1 MSPSSFAL
9 TVVVLEAIVFL
20 YNRQVATMLS
30 MHPSCTGR
38 SATIE
43 NKLKM
48 SGGGKGTKH
57 LTPGNVSFPVAC
69 HNHPK
74 NLKAVNGN
82 ISEALNLNPERL
94 INGKGNDLIHK
105 MNKAKKG
112 NGAAVEHYLHSVPYN
127 TDKNDEAGKDSG
139 NGKAFKTLEAL
150 QEYTEQ
156 NKNDKGNYQKREEL
170 EHYLNSIPYD
180 KKAEGNEKSKKVTK
194 TNIIEKETDP
204 MFHSKAGN
212 LAKKIKEYIKNT
224 DEFKIQTGLVNRNYI
239 FNAPQDDSKNLMDIS
254 YLLMSF
260 DEDERGSEENL
271 KGAAELFV
279 ALHECY
285 QIYSVTPLI
294 FEVEMV
300 LKKLEE
306 EGNKDDPKKLLEYFR
321 EKNIKYPLWSL
332 LKIKEDSKV
341 SSDEAIEN
349 FSKIIHK
356 ADNFL
361 AKNTHLFFE
370 NGNEL
375 ILNRIDSRIETA
387 DLDKISENY
396 SGLKRLKPIEMHDL
410 FENSELLHKLHEA
423 ILPGDEMMK
432 F

>member
-1 MSPSSFAL
+1 MSPSSFTL

-30 MHPSCTGR
+30 MHPSCSGR
-38 SATIE
+38 SSTIE

-57 LTPGNVSFPVAC
+57 LMPGNISFPVAC
-69 HNHPK
+69 HNHRK
-74 NLKAVNGN
+74 NLKAVNGTSN
-82 ISEALNLNPERL
+82 KISEALNINPEKL
-94 INGKGNDLIHK
+94 INGKENDLIHK

-112 NGAAVEHYLHSVPYN
+112 NGAAVEHYLHSVPYS
-127 TDKNDEAGKDSG
+127 TEKNDEPGKDAGSE
-139 NGKAFKTLEAL
+139 KAFKTLEAS
-150 QEYTEQ
+150 QEYKEQ
-156 NKNDKGNYQKREEL
+156 NKNDKENYQKREEL

-180 KKAEGNEKSKKVTK
+180 KKAGKNEKSKKVTK
-194 TNIIEKETDP
+194 AKIIEKETDP
-204 MFHSKAGN
+204 MFHSNAGN

-224 DEFKIQTGLVNRNYI
+224 DEFKIQTGLLNRNDV
-239 FNAPQDDSKNLMDIS
+239 FNAPRDDTKNLIDIS

-260 DEDERGSEENL
+260 DENERASEENL
-271 KGAAELFV
+271 KSAAELFV
-279 ALHECY
+279 ALHEGY
-285 QIYSVTPLI
+285 QIYSITPLI

-306 EGNKDDPKKLLEYFR
+306 EGNKDDPKKLLGYFS
-321 EKNIKYPLWSL
+321 EKNIKYPLWDL

-341 SSDEAIEN
+341 SSDEAIEK

-387 DLDKISENY
+387 DLGK
-396 SGLKRLKPIEMHDL
+396 
-410 FENSELLHKLHEA
+410 
-423 ILPGDEMMK
+423 
-432 F
+432 

>member
-1 MSPSSFAL
+1 MSPSSFTL

-48 SGGGKGTKH
+48 SGGGKGAKH
-57 LTPGNVSFPVAC
+57 FMPGNVSFPVAC
-69 HNHPK
+69 HTHRK
-74 NLKAVNGN
+74 NLKAVNGK
-82 ISEALNLNPERL
+82 ISEALNINPEKL
-94 INGKGNDLIHK
+94 INAKGNDLIHK
-105 MNKAKKG
+105 MNKG
-112 NGAAVEHYLHSVPYN
+112 NGAAVEHYLHSVPYS
-127 TDKNDEAGKDSG
+127 TEKNGEPGEDTG

-150 QEYTEQ
+150 QEYSEQ

-224 DEFKIQTGLVNRNYI
+224 DEFKIQSGLVNRNDV
-239 FNAPQDDSKNLMDIS
+239 FNAPQDDTKNLIDIS

-271 KGAAELFV
+271 KSAAELFV

-306 EGNKDDPKKLLEYFR
+306 EGNKDDPKKLLGYFS
-321 EKNIKYPLWSL
+321 EKNIKYPLWDL

-341 SSDEAIEN
+341 SSDEAIEK

-370 NGNEL
+370 NDNEL

-387 DLDKISENY
+387 DLVLASIKKILKIVNNFKDKISE
-396 SGLKRLKPIEMHDL
+396 KL
-410 FENSELLHKLHEA
+410 FGVKTFKTNRNA
-423 ILPGDEMMK
+423 RFI
-432 F
+432 

>member
-1 MSPSSFAL
+1 MFRVGESG
-9 TVVVLEAIVFL
+9 
-20 YNRQVATMLS
+20 
-30 MHPSCTGR
+30 CTGR

-57 LTPGNVSFPVAC
+57 FMPGNVSFPVAC

-82 ISEALNLNPERL
+82 ISEALNLNPEKL

-112 NGAAVEHYLHSVPYN
+112 NGAAVEHYLHSVPYSPE
-127 TDKNDEAGKDSG
+127 KNDELGKDTG
-139 NGKAFKTLEAL
+139 NGKAFKPMEAL
-150 QEYTEQ
+150 QKYTEQ
-156 NKNDKGNYQKREEL
+156 NENDKENYQKREEL

-180 KKAEGNEKSKKVTK
+180 KNYKAGSNIESKKVTK
-194 TNIIEKETDP
+194 ANNVTKETDP

-224 DEFKIQTGLVNRNYI
+224 DEFKIQTGLVNRNNI
-239 FNAPQDDSKNLMDIS
+239 FNAPQDDTKNLMDIS

-260 DEDERGSEENL
+260 NEDDRGSEENM
-271 KGAAELFV
+271 KSAAELFV

-300 LKKLEE
+300 LKKIEE
-306 EGNKDDPKKLLEYFR
+306 EGNKDDPKKLLEYFS
-321 EKNIKYPLWSL
+321 EKNIKYPLWDL
-332 LKIKEDSKV
+332 LKFKEDSKV
-341 SSDEAIEN
+341 SPDEAIEN

-370 NGNEL
+370 NDTEL
-375 ILNRIDSRIETA
+375 ILDRIDSRIETA
-387 DLDKISENY
+387 DL
-396 SGLKRLKPIEMHDL
+396 GM
-410 FENSELLHKLHEA
+410 
-423 ILPGDEMMK
+423 
-432 F
+432 